1 MYADYHGCPSTYC
14 TGGYPS
20 WALPPFTGKEFI
32 GTVAKEFGVSPG
44 YRVFSRWMV
53 RMAGL
58 FQTTSA
64 ELYEMLYQN
73 EFDYLFDSSK
83 FQNAFGVQPVS
94 YLQGIKETVQYY
106 QQ

>member
-1 MYADYHGCPSTYC
+1 
-14 TGGYPS
+14 
-20 WALPPFTGKEFI
+20 
-32 GTVAKEFGVSPG
+32 
-44 YRVFSRWMV
+44 
-53 RMAGL
+53 MAGL